1 MNILIRNYINR
12 LTIDDL
18 NTLALKNNINFNSD
32 ELNFTYNYIK
42 KNWELMLSNP
52 NLFNIDKY
60 KEYYTIDNFNK
71 LKDLYNKYFTK
82 YYKYF

>member
-18 NTLALKNNINFNSD
+18 NTLALKNNINFNND

-52 NLFNIDKY
+52 NLFIIDKY
-60 KEYYTIDNFNK
+60 KDYYSLENFNK
-71 LKDLYNKYFTK
+71 LKKLYNKYFTK
-82 YYKYF
+82 YYKYL